1 MIEELSIIAITY
13 FVNILTRDRQFVSH
27 IIYVILAFTVLKFF
41 PERTRTLLQASLAW
55 VTFELADAFLNLTN
69 YDDEDYKCKYTA
81 STSKSGKTE
90 EKLPES
96 SSLERDLM
104 SSSSQLQ
111 MEESTLP
118 EDSTSAPLSTGV
130 Q

>member
-55 VTFELADAFLNLTN
+55 MTFELADAFLNLTN